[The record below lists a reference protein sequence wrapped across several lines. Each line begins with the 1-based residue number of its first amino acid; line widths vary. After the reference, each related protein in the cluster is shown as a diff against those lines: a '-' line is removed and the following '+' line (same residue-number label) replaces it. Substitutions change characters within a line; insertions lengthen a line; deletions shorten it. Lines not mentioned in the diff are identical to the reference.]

1 MKLLQPSAIFKQ
13 INCYKVFLRLKVLDK
28 NGYDFKFERNITSTL
43 RMVTKGQ
50 VNLTF
55 FLLLY
60 FYE

>member
-13 INCYKVFLRLKVLDK
+13 INSYKNFLRLKVLDK
-28 NGYDFKFERNITSTL
+28 NCCNLKFERNKTSTL

-50 VNLTF
+50 ANLTF
-55 FLLLY
+55 LLLSY